1 MANKISR
8 RNFIIKASVG
18 TGVLVGA
25 TMVGCSPLRRFI
37 AEQVDTADVP
47 YVNNDGPL
55 VWFEVTAD
63 NKIRLHS
70 PKVEMGQ
77 GVFTGLAQLA
87 AEELGVS
94 VNNIDVVNAST
105 LTGPIDPFSTGGST
119 TISSLWEPLREV
131 AAQMREML
139 ISNASVILNEK
150 PEKLIVDNGIVKGQ
164 AKSISFGEIV
174 ELATEWKAP
183 KKVKLKTNKEF
194 KIIGK
199 PVPRVD
205 LKPKVFGESMY
216 GLDIEMEGM
225 LYGAVA
231 RSPFVDSK
239 RGNVDISKAKQMPGV
254 VKVIVEEDFVGIIA
268 KTKPEAEMAKRELEI
283 EWIPNKVWQQE
294 DIDNALTA
302 GQGKPVTIQKQGN
315 VNKHFKGDDVIS
327 AEYFSPLGAHA
338 HLEPNGAVVSVQGDK
353 AVVRMST
360 QVVKQTRAEIAD
372 RLNIKEEN
380 IDMQATYLGGAF
392 GRRLHTPNA
401 IQTAVMSRAVGKPVH
416 AFLSRQDEFQH
427 DMFRPPTHHVLK
439 AKLNKNNSIEA
450 IEHNVS
456 SGDVAFGSA
465 LFPSIAGAIVGAD
478 FGAWRGGMFKYTKIP
493 NYRAISWRVKLPFA
507 TSWWRSLGLLANTF
521 AIESFLDELAVKANK
536 DPIDFRLEHLDL
548 EKEMDS
554 KIANV
559 IKVAAKE
566 GHWGKEMPKG
576 SAQGFATSVDVNT
589 PVAQIVEVS
598 VVDNEIKVD
607 KVTCVIDCGT
617 AVNPD
622 GVRAQC
628 EGAINM
634 GLSAALYEKMEVKD
648 GQLGPIIYGPYQMA
662 QIKNAP
668 KEINTVIIDSTA
680 KPTGVGEPPLGPIG
694 AAVAN
699 AVFRITGKRLRR
711 MPLNL
716 ELQKV
721 Q

>member
-8 RNFIIKASVG
+8 RKFIIKASVG

-25 TMVGCSPLRRFI
+25 TMVACSPFRRFL
-37 AEQVDTADVP
+37 AEQVDTAELP
-47 YVNNDGPL
+47 YVNSDGPM
-55 VWFEVTAD
+55 VWFEITAK
-63 NKIRLHS
+63 NSIRLHS

-94 VNNIDVVNAST
+94 VNNIEVVNAST
-105 LTGPIDPFSTGGST
+105 LSGPIDPFSTGGST
-119 TISSLWEPLREV
+119 TISGLWEPLREV

-139 ISNASVILNEK
+139 KTNAAILLNEK
-150 PEKLIVDNGIVKGQ
+150 VENLTVADGAI
-164 AKSISFGEIV
+164 KSASNAISFGEIV
-174 ELATEWKAP
+174 EKATEWKAP
-183 KKVKLKTNKEF
+183 KKVILKSNKDF
-194 KIIGK
+194 KVIGK
-199 PVPRVD
+199 PIPRVD
-205 LKPKVFGESMY
+205 LKPKVFGESMF
-216 GLDIEMEGM
+216 GLDIEMEEM

-231 RSPFVDSK
+231 RSPYIDAK
-239 RGNVDISKAKQMPGV
+239 RGTVDTSKAAKMPGV
-254 VKVIVEEDFVGIIA
+254 VMVLVEDDFVGVIA
-268 KTKPEAEMAKRELEI
+268 KTKPEAEMAKRALAI

-294 DIDNALTA
+294 DIDAALTV
-302 GQGKPVTIQKQGN
+302 GKGKPVTIQKQGS
-315 VNKHFKGDDVIS
+315 VKKHLKGNDVIS

-338 HLEPNGAVVSVQGDK
+338 HLEPNGAVVSVNGDK
-353 AVVRMST
+353 ATVRMST
-360 QVVKQTRAEIAD
+360 QVIKQTRAEIAK
-372 RLNIKEEN
+372 RLKIKEDD

-401 IQTAVMSRAVGKPVH
+401 VQAAVMSKAVGKPVH

-427 DMFRPPTHHVLK
+427 DMFRPPTHHLLK
-439 AKLNKNNSIEA
+439 AKLNSNNSIEA

-456 SGDVAFGSA
+456 SGDVAFGSPA
-465 LFPSIAGAIVGAD
+465 VPAIMGAIAGAD

-493 NYRAISWRVKLPFA
+493 NLQAISWRVKLPFA

-521 AIESFLDELAVKANK
+521 AIESFLDELAIKAKK
-536 DPIDFRLEHLDL
+536 DPIDFRLEHLDDD
-548 EKEMDS
+548 EMGS

-559 IKVAAKE
+559 LKVASKA
-566 GHWGKEMPKG
+566 GNWGKTMPKG
-576 SAQGFATSVDVNT
+576 SAQGFAASVDVNT
-589 PVAQIVEVS
+589 PVAQVLEVR

-622 GVRAQC
+622 GVKAQC

-716 ELQKV
+716 ELQKAL
-721 Q
+721 